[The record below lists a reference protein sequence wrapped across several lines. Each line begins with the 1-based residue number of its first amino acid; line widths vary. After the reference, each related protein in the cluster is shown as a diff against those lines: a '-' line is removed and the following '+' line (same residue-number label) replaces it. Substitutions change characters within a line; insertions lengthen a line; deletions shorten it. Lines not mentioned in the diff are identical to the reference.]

1 MQGEAKAEPEKFVE
15 PAAAA
20 PVKPSVGVESERT
33 L

>member
-1 MQGEAKAEPEKFVE
+1 MQDETKAEPEKFAE

-20 PVKPSVGVESERT
+20 PVKPSVGVESEWT